1 MSNIDPARLAAI
13 FRGLSS
19 TDVQKNRI
27 DKKQMSKLA
36 MGEKSASIDVMPD
49 GTRNKENLKIAIYK
63 RLLALKESDENYGE
77 KAPAVVI
84 REILLWEFGEVMLQH
99 PEFNYFCTTI
109 INQVRGHSELQSY
122 LSNLIENFNQ

>member
-19 TDVQKNRI
+19 TDAQKNRI
-27 DKKQMSKLA
+27 EKKQMSKLV
-36 MGEKSASIDVMPD
+36 MGEKSISIEVLSD
-49 GTRNKENLKIAIYK
+49 GARNKENLKVNIYK

-84 REILLWEFGEVMLQH
+84 REILLWEFGEVMMQH
-99 PEFNYFCTTI
+99 PEFNHFCTTI
-109 INQVRGHSELQSY
+109 INQVRDHSELQSY
-122 LSNLIENFNQ
+122 LSNLIENIKQ